1 MTTSR
6 FFIFMFAFCFCRQV
20 PAQEWRSELYA
31 ADWNPEVKT
40 FYVDKFLQ
48 DFSYAGY
55 HRGEKNVP
63 SGTGKVID
71 VSKAPYHIQGNG
83 QEDVTIPLQRVIDEA
98 PRLDKPVV
106 IYLPAGTYRLS
117 PQKDKDYCL
126 LIQRSEVVLRG
137 AGAGKTFLFNSS
149 TDMRGKDI
157 VKIAASSS
165 WKTGGKNKQRIT
177 KDLVSPAR
185 VIPVADASGFRK
197 GDRVIVR
204 NYIDNSWIA
213 DHGMLEYWRDGGA
226 ALGGLMYCREVLSV
240 DKQKN
245 ELVLDIPIRYSLLQ
259 QQNSV
264 VYIAPR
270 MLTEVGIEDL
280 SIGNRQSFGQG
291 DWSEESYRQKESPS
305 YNLHD
310 SWAVEMSQVYNGW
323 IRNVRSYCPEGNS
336 SGAHLLSNGIKL
348 WQTANVSLLQCDF
361 SRPQYGGGGG
371 NGYMYRIMGNET
383 LVSECAAHLSRHG
396 FVLSGMNASGNVF
409 FRCLDENT
417 GTQTGLTGSEKTSG
431 SGSDHHMHFSHSNLF
446 DQCRVENSFF
456 AAGWRKW
463 GGSVIHGLTA
473 AHSAYWNISS
483 NGSQPFAVQSQQGR
497 YGYVVGTS
505 GDKPEVSTDVWMKGT
520 ESITDPVDF
529 VEGIGKGRGLQ
540 PQSLYLDQKHRR
552 LGKD

>member
-106 IYLPAGTYRLS
+106 IYLPAGIYRLS

-270 MLTEVGIEDL
+270 MLTEVGIEDM

-409 FRCLDENT
+409 FVAWTKIPALKPASPGVRKQVEAEAIIICILAT
-417 GTQTGLTGSEKTSG
+417 PTSLI
-431 SGSDHHMHFSHSNLF
+431 S
-446 DQCRVENSFF
+446 
-456 AAGWRKW
+456 AGWR
-463 GGSVIHGLTA
+463 TA
-473 AHSAYWNISS
+473 SS
-483 NGSQPFAVQSQQGR
+483 RQAGESGEAVSYMVSLPPIVR
-497 YGYVVGTS
+497 IGTS
-505 GDKPEVSTDVWMKGT
+505 LVTAVSPLPCRASKVATVML
-520 ESITDPVDF
+520 SALPAI
-529 VEGIGKGRGLQ
+529 
-540 PQSLYLDQKHRR
+540 SRR
-552 LGKD
+552 SVRPSG